1 LKDLK
6 KSRRRII
13 LKIVKRKSDNNLNKK
28 HGKIQNKSSTKE
40 QLDLACIKGI
50 NSLPGSQKNI
60 PFLQSRFILE

>member
-40 QLDLACIKGI
+40 QLDLTCIKGI
-50 NSLPGSQKNI
+50 NSQPGSQKII